1 MEIKKTKNPF
11 MGKDRLEFFSDG
23 VFAIAITLLVLEINI
38 PTNEDLH
45 HAGGL
50 YNYLMHIWPSYL
62 S

>member
-1 MEIKKTKNPF
+1 

-23 VFAIAITLLVLEINI
+23 LFAIAITLLVLEIKI
-38 PTNEDLH
+38 PTHEDLH
-45 HAGGL
+45 HAGGH

>member
-1 MEIKKTKNPF
+1 

-23 VFAIAITLLVLEINI
+23 LFAIAITLLVLEIKI
-38 PTNEDLH
+38 PTHEDLH

-50 YNYLMHIWPSYL
+50 YNYLMHSWPSYL